1 MGGPAINR
9 DELSKE
15 FDLSDKS
22 SLPDQSE
29 DKERGKEVKLI
40 SDPRYQAF
48 V

>member
-22 SLPDQSE
+22 SLPEQSE
-29 DKERGKEVKLI
+29 DKEKGKDVKLVCD
-40 SDPRYQAF
+40 SRY
-48 V
+48 